1 MSEQVIQQTKQKM
14 QAALEAFE
22 RELASIRTGR
32 AAPSL
37 IENMSVEAYGS
48 QMKLQEV
55 ASITAPEASLLVVQ
69 PWDASIAGNIAN
81 ALRTSDFHFN
91 PVVEGAVIRV
101 PLPPLTQERRQEL
114 VKLVG
119 KKAEEGKI
127 SVRNIRQD
135 AFTQL
140 KRAKEDGDISQD
152 EQVGYEKRV
161 QEVVESTN
169 QQIETAAKVKEQDLL
184 KI

>member
-1 MSEQVIQQTKQKM
+1 MSEQLINQTKQKLQ
-14 QAALEAFE
+14 QAKEAFE
-22 RELASIRTGR
+22 SGLSSIRTGR

-55 ASITAPEASLLVVQ
+55 ASITAPEPAMLVVQ
-69 PWDASIAGNIAN
+69 PWDQSVVDSVVKS
-81 ALRTSDFHFN
+81 LRTSDFHFN
-91 PVVEGAVIRV
+91 PAVEGTVIRI

-127 SVRNIRQD
+127 SVRNVRQD
-135 AFTQL
+135 AFSQL
-140 KRAKEDGDISQD
+140 KKAKQNNEMSED
-152 EQVGYEKRV
+152 EQLGYEKRV
-161 QEVVESTN
+161 QEMVDSINKE
-169 QQIETAAKVKEQDLL
+169 IEATAKEKEQELL

>member
-101 PLPPLTQERRQEL
+101 PFPPLTQERRQEL

>member
-161 QEVVESTN
+161 QEIVESTN
-169 QQIETAAKVKEQDLL
+169 QQIEAAAKAKEQDLL